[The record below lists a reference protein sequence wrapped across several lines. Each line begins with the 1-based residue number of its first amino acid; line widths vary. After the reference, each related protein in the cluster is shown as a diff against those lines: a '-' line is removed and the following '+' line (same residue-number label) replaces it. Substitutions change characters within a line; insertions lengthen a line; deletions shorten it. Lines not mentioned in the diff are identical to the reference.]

1 MEKTFSQFDTQK
13 NQGLIYGLS
22 KIITF
27 ILQPEHKMEEF
38 TPEELGAY
46 NGEGDGKIYVAHK
59 GRVYD
64 VSESKMWKGGL
75 HMKRHKAGN
84 DLTTDI
90 QAAPHEPDVLE
101 RYPQVGVLKKE
112 SGTEEINIPS
122 FLAVLL
128 EKVPMLSRHPHPMT
142 VHFPIAFMMA
152 ATLFTLLYL
161 VTGIAAFDTTVF
173 HCLGIGVLFSIVAI
187 ATGWYTWWLN
197 YLAKPL
203 RPVSIKKRVSILMF
217 AAAAI
222 AFVLRAAIPDI
233 LMNFRGLSVVYLIL
247 VLSVFPLVTVI
258 GWFGAALTFLVE
270 NE

>member
-1 MEKTFSQFDTQK
+1 
-13 NQGLIYGLS
+13 
-22 KIITF
+22 
-27 ILQPEHKMEEF
+27 MEEF
-38 TPEELGAY
+38 TREELAAC
-46 NGEGDGKIYVAHK
+46 NGEDNEKIYVAHK
-59 GRVYD
+59 GKVYD

-75 HMKRHKAGN
+75 HMKRHKAGS

-101 RYPQVGVLKKE
+101 RYPQVGALKKE
-112 SGTEEINIPS
+112 TGTEEINIPGV
-122 FLAVLL
+122 LAVLL
-128 EKVPMLSRHPHPMT
+128 EKVPMLRRHPHPMT

-161 VTGIAAFDTTVF
+161 VTGIAALDTTVF

-217 AAAAI
+217 VAAAI
-222 AFVLRAAIPDI
+222 AFFLRAAIPDI
-233 LMNFRGLSVVYLIL
+233 LVNLRGISIIYLIL
-247 VLSVFPLVTVI
+247 VLSVFPMVTVI
-258 GWFGAALTFLVE
+258 GWYGAALTFPVE
-270 NE
+270 KE